1 MPPVPSTETGSP
13 ARRRGDWPALLLFVL
28 VAAAYANTL
37 GVPFLFDDA
46 VAVERNPS
54 IRQLW
59 PLSVPLSPPPEGGP
73 TQGRPA
79 VHSSLALNYAR
90 SGESVWGYHAVN
102 LLIHAGAALALLGIM
117 RRTFN
122 APGLRP
128 ALGAAAGPLALAVAV
143 LWALHPLQ
151 TESVTGIAQRTES
164 LCGLFYLLTLYGF
177 IRATETS
184 ASWHWKLGAV
194 AACLLGM
201 GTKEVMVTAPLMV
214 LLYDR
219 TFVAGSFA
227 SAWRQRRG
235 LHLALAATWVL
246 LAWLVLGG
254 GGTRGASAGLGLGVT
269 WWSYLLK
276 QCEALILYL
285 QLSLWP
291 HPLVLDYGTGVVGSL
306 AEVWW
311 QGLGVLGLLGATAW
325 ALWRRPILG
334 FSGAWFFVILAPS
347 SSVIPLVSQTMA
359 EHRMYLPLAAVVT
372 LAVVGA
378 RRVLGARTLP
388 VLGAVAAVCF
398 VLTLVRNHAYRSA
411 FVILSDTVAK
421 CPESAR
427 ARLNLGV
434 ELQRQGERQE
444 ALRQFERAAALQP
457 SYVSAHYH
465 WGVTLLEEGRVPEAL
480 VQLETAVRLGPAHA
494 DAQLALGNALVR
506 AGRTAEAVEH
516 YERSLKLQPA
526 ADAHYNL
533 AVALLGLGRTAEAEQ
548 QLGAAVRL
556 EPGLVVAR
564 RRLALMLAQSGRIG
578 EAAEHLQAILV
589 AQPDDADTH
598 ANLGN
603 VRLLQGRAA
612 EAVTHYEA
620 ALRLRPGDARLREN
634 LEVARQSLRR

>member
-1 MPPVPSTETGSP
+1 MPPVPPIETGSP

-28 VAAAYANTL
+28 VAAAYANTF

-46 VAVERNPS
+46 VAVEPNPS
-54 IRQLW
+54 TRQLW
-59 PLSVPLSPPPEGGP
+59 PLSGPLSPPTEGG
-73 TQGRPA
+73 TTTGRP
-79 VHSSLALNYAR
+79 VVNFSLALNHAL
-90 SGESVWGYHAVN
+90 SGEAVWSYHVLN

-117 RRTFN
+117 RRTLSSP
-122 APGLRP
+122 ALRP
-128 ALGAAAGPLALAVAV
+128 ALGPAGGPLALAVAA

-164 LCGLFYLLTLYGF
+164 LGGLFYLLTLYFF
-177 IRATETS
+177 IRGIEAPV
-184 ASWHWKLGAV
+184 WRRWPVLAV

-201 GTKEVMVTAPLMV
+201 GTKEVMVTAPLLV

-227 SAWRQRRG
+227 SAWRRRRG

-254 GGTRGASAGLGLGVT
+254 GGTRGVSAGLGLGVT

-285 QLSLWP
+285 QLSIWP
-291 HPLVLDYGTGVVGSL
+291 HPLVLDYGTGVIKSA
-306 AEVWW
+306 AEVWV
-311 QGLGVLGLLGATAW
+311 QGLAVLGLLGATAW
-325 ALWRRPILG
+325 VLWRRPVIG
-334 FSGAWFFVILAPS
+334 FCGAWFFVILAPS

-359 EHRMYLPLAAVVT
+359 EHRMYLPLAAVVAL
-372 LAVVGA
+372 LAVGA
-378 RRVLGARTLP
+378 PRVLGARTLP
-388 VLGAVAAVCF
+388 VLGAVAAVF
-398 VLTLVRNHAYRSA
+398 LVLTLVRNHTYRSA
-411 FVILSDTVAK
+411 FVIWSDTVTK

-434 ELQRQGERQE
+434 EWQRLGQRRE

-457 SYVSAHYH
+457 GYVSAHYH
-465 WGVTLLEEGRVPEAL
+465 WGATLLEEGRVAEAL

-506 AGRTAEAVEH
+506 ARRAAGAVPH
-516 YERSLKLQPA
+516 FERSIELQPA

-533 AVALLGLGRTAEAEQ
+533 AVTLLELGRTAEAEQ

-556 EPGLVVAR
+556 EPGLVVAQ
-564 RRLALMLAQSGRIG
+564 RRLALMLAQSGRL
-578 EAAEHLQAILV
+578 EAAAEHLQAILA
-589 AQPDDADTH
+589 AQPADADAH

-603 VRLLQGRAA
+603 VRLLQGRTA

-620 ALRLRPGDARLREN
+620 ALRQRPDDARLQEN
-634 LEVARQSLRR
+634 LAMARAALK